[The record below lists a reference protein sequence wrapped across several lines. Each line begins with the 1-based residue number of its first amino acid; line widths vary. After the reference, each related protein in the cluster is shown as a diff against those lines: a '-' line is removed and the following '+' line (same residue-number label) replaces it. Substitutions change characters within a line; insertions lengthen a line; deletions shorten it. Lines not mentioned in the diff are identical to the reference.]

1 MNFMNTNT
9 MYDKSDLGTAKD
21 NMNSPIHNWYR
32 FTAGFSYKFIDYIID
47 NTSDE
52 IGTIYEPFAG
62 CGTTLVAA
70 QKRKIKSIGNES
82 QQLMCDIIN
91 AKLNWDIDYNL
102 CLDYLDEI
110 HKEILLRGGKGIT
123 KSEWH
128 DLLISLYDEQTLD
141 VLYIIR
147 DFVRTISDEK
157 YRLFFELALS
167 QTLHKVA
174 LHPIAVPY
182 IVRSKSLAHSGHA
195 WERFCA
201 IVHQMLDDLHTLPHH
216 ERLAVVNHADSR
228 LENDNID
235 EDSCNLCITSPPYL
249 NNLDYGEVS
258 KVHTHFFEITQNW
271 HDITEKVRKHLVT
284 GATTHYRDC
293 DFDLNEFHQ
302 TEFALQNQKIMAEL
316 DSRFCSL
323 EKICKERSGK
333 KSFHILMMRYFEDMY
348 HVLKEMRRVLC
359 AGSKAYLILGDSAP
373 YGIYIPTTQFL
384 GEVAKSVGFNDY
396 EICKIRSRGHK
407 WKVKTRHNVELSEN
421 ILILS

>member
-102 CLDYLDEI
+102 CLDYLDKI
-110 HKEILLRGGKGIT
+110 HKDILLQGGKGIT

-216 ERLAVVNHADSR
+216 KRLAVVNHADSR
-228 LENDNID
+228 LE
-235 EDSCNLCITSPPYL
+235 ST
-249 NNLDYGEVS
+249 
-258 KVHTHFFEITQNW
+258 
-271 HDITEKVRKHLVT
+271 
-284 GATTHYRDC
+284 
-293 DFDLNEFHQ
+293 
-302 TEFALQNQKIMAEL
+302 
-316 DSRFCSL
+316 
-323 EKICKERSGK
+323 
-333 KSFHILMMRYFEDMY
+333 YF
-348 HVLKEMRRVLC
+348 L
-359 AGSKAYLILGDSAP
+359 
-373 YGIYIPTTQFL
+373 
-384 GEVAKSVGFNDY
+384 
-396 EICKIRSRGHK
+396 
-407 WKVKTRHNVELSEN
+407 
-421 ILILS
+421 

>member
-102 CLDYLDEI
+102 CLDYLEEI
-110 HKEILLRGGKGIT
+110 HKDILLQGGKGIT

-147 DFVRTISDEK
+147 DFIRTISDEK

-228 LENDNID
+228 LENYNID

-249 NNLDYGEVS
+249 NNLDYGEVA

-284 GATTHYRDC
+284 GASTHYRDC

-316 DSRFCSL
+316 DSRFVSL
-323 EKICKERSGK
+323 EEIGKERSGK
-333 KSFHILMMRYFEDMY
+333 KSFHILMMHYFEDMY

-359 AGSKAYLILGDSAP
+359 ADSKAYLILGDSAP

-396 EICKIRSRGHK
+396 EMCKIRSRGHK

>member
-1 MNFMNTNT
+1 MNTNT

-102 CLDYLDEI
+102 CLDYLDKI
-110 HKEILLRGGKGIT
+110 HKDILLQGGKGIT

-216 ERLAVVNHADSR
+216 KRLAVVNHADSR
-228 LENDNID
+228 LENYNID
-235 EDSCNLCITSPPYL
+235 EIDSPEFQT
-249 NNLDYGEVS
+249 NLDIMSPINRFVTS
-258 KVHTHFFEITQNW
+258 FFDKEEI
-271 HDITEKVRKHLVT
+271 L
-284 GATTHYRDC
+284 
-293 DFDLNEFHQ
+293 
-302 TEFALQNQKIMAEL
+302 LQ
-316 DSRFCSL
+316 
-323 EKICKERSGK
+323 
-333 KSFHILMMRYFEDMY
+333 H
-348 HVLKEMRRVLC
+348 
-359 AGSKAYLILGDSAP
+359 
-373 YGIYIPTTQFL
+373 
-384 GEVAKSVGFNDY
+384 
-396 EICKIRSRGHK
+396 
-407 WKVKTRHNVELSEN
+407 
-421 ILILS
+421 

>member
-1 MNFMNTNT
+1 MNTNT
-9 MYDKSDLGTAKD
+9 MCDKSDLGTAKD
-21 NMNSPIHNWYR
+21 NMNSPVHNWYR

-47 NTSDE
+47 NTSDK

-82 QQLMCDIIN
+82 QQLMCDVIN
-91 AKLNWDIDYNL
+91 AKLNWDIDTNL

-110 HKEILLRGGKGIT
+110 HKIILLQSGKGIT

-141 VLYIIR
+141 ILYIIR
-147 DFVRTISDEK
+147 DFIRTISDEK

-182 IVRSKSLAHSGHA
+182 IVRSKSLAHSGHV

-216 ERLAVVNHADSR
+216 ERFAVVNHADSR

-235 EDSCNLCITSPPYL
+235 ADSCNLCITSPPYL

-258 KVHTHFFEITQNW
+258 KVHTHFFEITQN
-271 HDITEKVRKHLVT
+271 
-284 GATTHYRDC
+284 
-293 DFDLNEFHQ
+293 
-302 TEFALQNQKIMAEL
+302 
-316 DSRFCSL
+316 
-323 EKICKERSGK
+323 
-333 KSFHILMMRYFEDMY
+333 
-348 HVLKEMRRVLC
+348 
-359 AGSKAYLILGDSAP
+359 
-373 YGIYIPTTQFL
+373 
-384 GEVAKSVGFNDY
+384 
-396 EICKIRSRGHK
+396 
-407 WKVKTRHNVELSEN
+407 
-421 ILILS
+421 

>member
-1 MNFMNTNT
+1 M
-9 MYDKSDLGTAKD
+9 
-21 NMNSPIHNWYR
+21 IR
-32 FTAGFSYKFIDYIID
+32 I
-47 NTSDE
+47 
-52 IGTIYEPFAG
+52 
-62 CGTTLVAA
+62 
-70 QKRKIKSIGNES
+70 
-82 QQLMCDIIN
+82 
-91 AKLNWDIDYNL
+91 
-102 CLDYLDEI
+102 
-110 HKEILLRGGKGIT
+110 
-123 KSEWH
+123 
-128 DLLISLYDEQTLD
+128 
-141 VLYIIR
+141 YIIR
-147 DFVRTISDEK
+147 DFIRTISDEK

-216 ERLAVVNHADSR
+216 KRLAVVNHADSR
-228 LENDNID
+228 LENYNID

-316 DSRFCSL
+316 DSRFVSL
-323 EKICKERSGK
+323 ETICKERSGK
-333 KSFHILMMRYFEDMY
+333 KSFHILMMHYFEDMY
-348 HVLKEMRRVLC
+348 HVLKEMKRVLC
-359 AGSKAYLILGDSAP
+359 ADSKAYLILGDSAP

-396 EICKIRSRGHK
+396 EMCKIRSRGHK

-421 ILILS
+421 ILILE